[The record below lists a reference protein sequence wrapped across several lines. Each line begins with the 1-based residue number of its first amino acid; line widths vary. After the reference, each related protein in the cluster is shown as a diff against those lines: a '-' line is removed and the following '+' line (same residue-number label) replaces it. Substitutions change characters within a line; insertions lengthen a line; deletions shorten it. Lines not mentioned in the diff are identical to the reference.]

1 MTVYDTL
8 HFETTLLAAVRHYL
22 LQPPN
27 ERISEDEDL
36 REVSSRLSY
45 LLSHRLKSSDEWDQY
60 KWVDSISPCTA
71 DKVSP
76 IHLEFSGL
84 VIWGLRGTMK
94 EWIDPFSA
102 SLQVADSSIKPL
114 QYKLLFGNANLGLG
128 KCLYNSSQN
137 FPQIPVTDWM
147 FAFSSDS

>member
-1 MTVYDTL
+1 MAVHDTL
-8 HFETTLLAAVRHYL
+8 YFETSLLAAVRHYL
-22 LQPPN
+22 LQLPN
-27 ERISEDEDL
+27 ERISEDDGL
-36 REVSSRLSY
+36 REVSSCLSR
-45 LLSHRLKSSDEWDQY
+45 LLSHRLKGSDEWDRY
-60 KWVDSISPCTA
+60 KWVDAISPCTA

-76 IHLEFSGL
+76 IHLEFTGL
-84 VIWGLRGTMK
+84 VIWGLRDTSE

-102 SLQVADSSIKPL
+102 SIQVIDSSIRPL

-147 FAFSSDS
+147 FAFNSGL